1 MLMNIEDFDA
11 YKLADDIKKKHGI
24 QACNNYKRCMLELR
38 VQSENSFLLSELDN
52 NSKNIVRI
60 MIAPDGTPTIMICTI
75 NNRNIYVY
83 SVHNYSWK
91 KELIAD
97 IKDFKA
103 WEASNNEH

>member
-1 MLMNIEDFDA
+1 MNIKDFDICNFA
-11 YKLADDIKKKHGI
+11 NDIEKKYGQQASNKLKK
-24 QACNNYKRCMLELR
+24 CMYELR
-38 VQSENSFLLSELDN
+38 KQSENSSLFSELN
-52 NSKNIVRI
+52 NSTNSLVKIAV
-60 MIAPDGTPTIMICTI
+60 APDGTPTIMICTI

-83 SVHNYSWK
+83 SVHNYSWN